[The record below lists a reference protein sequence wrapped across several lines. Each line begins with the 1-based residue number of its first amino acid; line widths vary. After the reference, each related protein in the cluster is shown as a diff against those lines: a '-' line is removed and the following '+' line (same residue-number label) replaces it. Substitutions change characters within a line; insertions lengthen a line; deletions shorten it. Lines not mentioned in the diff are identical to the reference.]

1 MYEKHFNFSDNPFTI
16 APNPRY
22 LYLTGRH
29 REALAHLT
37 YGLRENGG
45 FILLT
50 GEVGTGKTTVCRC
63 LLERVPDNVH
73 LALVLTP
80 ALGVNELLEA
90 ICDEF
95 GVAHE
100 KGATTKGLTDALN
113 RYLLDVHAQG
123 QRVVVVIDEAQNLDV
138 AVLEQLRLLTNLET
152 NEQKLLQIILIGQP
166 EFLEQLERPELRQLS
181 QRIVARFHLTPLK
194 AGEVQ
199 AYVAHRLKVAGGNA
213 SIFPRAVLL
222 RIAQLSKGV
231 PRVIN
236 LLCDRA
242 LLGCYVQEK
251 HQVDMRTL
259 EQAAREVFGERRA
272 PRRRAGRGWEMQTF
286 RKRRWAMPAAAA
298 IAVVAVGA
306 GVYLQAPALNV
317 ERWGAFQRFVAGE
330 APPAPENAPA
340 ILVEPPQAAVSAP
353 AEVAVAK
360 PATEIEPPVAPLTWD
375 SLAQEEHSEAG
386 AYLALF
392 KSWKVDYS
400 AAEAQAPC
408 GFASRNRLDCWHKRG
423 KWRDLERLNR
433 PVLLKMATDEGV
445 VFYAALLG
453 INKGDLRLGLGDR
466 EMKVARSEIEKRW
479 TNEFTLLWRRPPGFA
494 RTLRPGDKS
503 KFVSWVKERVSQV
516 EGRKV
521 SHRQS
526 SGQSPGQPS
535 GQPSAQSSVY
545 NFALVNRVRNLQR
558 RCGLRVDGL
567 VGRETVI
574 MISGLT
580 SSVPT
585 LSKSSSRRCPRRLNV

>member
-1 MYEKHFNFSDNPFTI
+1 MYERHFNFSDNPFTI

-22 LYLTGRH
+22 LYLTDRH

-37 YGLRENGG
+37 YGLQENGG

-63 LLERVPDNVH
+63 LLERIPDNVH

-80 ALGVNELLEA
+80 ALGANELLEA

-113 RYLLDVHAQG
+113 RYLLEVHAQG
-123 QRVVVVIDEAQNLDV
+123 QRAVVVIDEAQNLDV

-194 AGEVQ
+194 ASEVQ
-199 AYVAHRLKVAGGNA
+199 AYVAHRLKIAGGNA
-213 SIFPRAVLL
+213 SVFPRSVTL

-259 EQAAREVFGERRA
+259 EQAAREVFGERKVSRKET
-272 PRRRAGRGWEMQTF
+272 RRGWEMQTF
-286 RKRRWAMPAAAA
+286 RRRRWALPTAAA
-298 IAVVAVGA
+298 VAVAAVAAGAA
-306 GVYLQAPALNV
+306 GVYLQVPALDL
-317 ERWGAFQRFVAGE
+317 ERWDLFKRFVVSE
-330 APPAPENAPA
+330 APSLVSAAPPV
-340 ILVEPPQAAVSAP
+340 LSEPPQAASPAP
-353 AEVAVAK
+353 EAEVVAEAVAEPE
-360 PATEIEPPVAPLTWD
+360 PAIEAEPPVVPLTWET
-375 SLAQEEHSEAG
+375 LAREERSEIG
-386 AYLALF
+386 AYSALF
-392 KSWKVDYS
+392 RNWKLDYS
-400 AAEAQAPC
+400 AAEAQTPC
-408 GFASRNRLDCWHKRG
+408 GFASRNQLDCWHKRG
-423 KWRDLERLNR
+423 KWRDLQRLNR
-433 PVLLKMATDEGV
+433 PALLKMVTAESGI
-445 VFYAALLG
+445 FYATLLG
-453 INKGDLRLGLGDR
+453 IDGTDLRLGLGDR
-466 EMKVARSEIEKRW
+466 EMKVSRGEFEKRW
-479 TNEFTLLWRRPPGFA
+479 TNEFTLLWRRPPGFV

-503 KFVSWVKERVSQV
+503 GFVPWVEERVSQA

-521 SHRQS
+521 SNR
-526 SGQSPGQPS
+526 
-535 GQPSAQSSVY
+535 QSSVY
-545 NFALVNRVRNLQR
+545 DFALVKRVRNLQR

-574 MISGLT
+574 MINGLT

-585 LSKSSSRRCPRRLNV
+585 LSKNSNRRCPRRLNV

>member
-22 LYLTGRH
+22 LYLTDRH

-80 ALGVNELLEA
+80 ALGVNGLLET

-95 GVAHE
+95 DVAHG
-100 KGATTKGLTDALN
+100 KRATIKELTDALN
-113 RYLLDVHAQG
+113 RYLLEIHAQG
-123 QRVVVVIDEAQNLDV
+123 QRAVVVIDEAQNLDV

-199 AYVAHRLKVAGGNA
+199 VYVAHRLKVAGGNA
-213 SIFPRAVLL
+213 SIFPQAVML

-242 LLGCYVQEK
+242 LLGCYVQDK
-251 HQVDMRTL
+251 HQVDMQTL

-272 PRRRAGRGWEMQTF
+272 SRRRAGRGWEMAVF
-286 RKRRWAMPAAAA
+286 RKHRWAMPAAVGAV
-298 IAVVAVGA
+298 AVVAVVTGA
-306 GVYLQAPALNV
+306 YLQAPGV
-317 ERWGAFQRFVAGE
+317 SGERQEHFAAGE
-330 APPAPENAPA
+330 EPPVLAP
-340 ILVEPPQAAVSAP
+340 PPQAVVTAP
-353 AEVAVAK
+353 ADG
-360 PATEIEPPVAPLTWD
+360 PEPPLTPLTWD
-375 SLAQEEHSEAG
+375 VLAKEERSEAG

-392 KSWKVDYS
+392 RSWKVDYS
-400 AAEAQAPC
+400 AAGEQTPC
-408 GFASRNRLDCWHKRG
+408 GFASSNRLDCWHKRG
-423 KWRDLERLNR
+423 KWRDLQRLNR
-433 PVLLKMATDEGV
+433 PLLLKMTTGEGK

-453 INKGDLRLGLGDR
+453 IKGGDLRLGFGER
-466 EMKVARSEIEKRW
+466 EMSISRRELEQRW
-479 TNEFTLLWRRPPGFA
+479 TGEFTLLWRRPPRFV

-503 KFVSWVKERVSQV
+503 EFVSWVEARVSQV

-521 SHRQS
+521 ANRQ
-526 SGQSPGQPS
+526 PPS
-535 GQPSAQSSVY
+535 GSSVY
-545 NFALVNRVRNLQR
+545 DFSLVNRVRSLQR

-574 MISGLT
+574 VINGLT
-580 SSVPT
+580 SSVPA
-585 LSKSSSRRCPRRLNV
+585 LSENPSRRCPRRLNV